1 MSKRH
6 SGAEAEAVLPVAT
19 GVTSAVSPSG
29 TRLLIG
35 RWGWVICA
43 PRLCGTTKSYMDRRA
58 LKGAGAR
65 IAG

>member
-29 TRLLIG
+29 SRVLIG
-35 RWGWVICA
+35 RWGRVTCA
-43 PRLCGTTKSYMDRRA
+43 PRLYGTTRSYMDRQA

>member
-1 MSKRH
+1 MSKRN
-6 SGAEAEAVLPVAT
+6 SGAEAVLSAAM
-19 GVTSAVSPSG
+19 GVTSGVSPAGS
-29 TRLLIG
+29 RVLIG

-43 PRLCGTTKSYMDRRA
+43 PRLCGTTKSYMDRQA